1 MNTEKYYRPEVEVL
15 VFSAE
20 CGFAASQGGAEKGY
34 DDQGDL
40 ESPEFEIW

>member
-1 MNTEKYYRPEVEVL
+1 MNTKKYYRPEVEVL

-20 CGFAASQGGAEKGY
+20 CGFAASQGAEKGY